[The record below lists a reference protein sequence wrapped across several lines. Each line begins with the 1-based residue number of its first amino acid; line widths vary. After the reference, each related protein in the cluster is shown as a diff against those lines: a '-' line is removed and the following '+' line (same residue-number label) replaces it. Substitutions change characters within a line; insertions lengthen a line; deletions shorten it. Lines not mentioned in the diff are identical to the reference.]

1 MPLCRGPPLTAARLF
16 GVAEKLDEILAAAE
30 PALRADIVEAD
41 SRAATV
47 KQRPTSRRITPAEI
61 SVRGGAVP
69 GGEGEWRDPK
79 NGPGGAPKVEGG
91 GGGKRDRRP
100 AALQAGGGGYSDGV
114 GRGRGSGG
122 GRWGG
127 RLLSAAGWKSLL
139 LPLQS
144 LFERQGMAAHAG
156 VLAGAEKPHVSL
168 RKGIPR
174 TKSVGKA
181 RGDRGGVPH
190 PQGVRPSP

>member
-69 GGEGEWRDPK
+69 GGEGEWRGVVTPRS
-79 NGPGGAPKVEGG
+79 GWEVG

-181 RGDRGGVPH
+181 CGDRGGVPH